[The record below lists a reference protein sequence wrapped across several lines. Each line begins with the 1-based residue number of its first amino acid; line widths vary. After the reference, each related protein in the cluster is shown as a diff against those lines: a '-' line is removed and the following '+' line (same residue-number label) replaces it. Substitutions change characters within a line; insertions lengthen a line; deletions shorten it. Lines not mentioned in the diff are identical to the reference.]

1 MKTTVTVARLGICL
15 VLTFAFGCNPL
26 DLDPKDQ
33 ISDASFWKSP
43 DQFELAAN
51 DFYFSL
57 KGPNYTEVNS
67 DIAFGSGATVDLSA
81 VSNGSYLAPANSP
94 VWSDAYT
101 GIRATNYLLQKAA
114 ESGLGAQIDRWVGEA
129 RFFRAYHYWNL
140 VKTYGGVP
148 LITKVLDVTSS
159 EVYTPRSTQQ
169 QIIDFILGDLD
180 TAAAKL
186 VKQSELSASE
196 LGRVTQGAA
205 LALKARAALY
215 QATWL
220 RYHAEGDPT
229 AMLTQAINAAEQ
241 LIASGEYQLYTDQG
255 AQSYKYL
262 FILQGDDSKEVI
274 LARRY
279 YANRATHNWTRELWF
294 NYMIPT
300 KKLADMYL
308 ATDGLPI
315 TSSPLFKGYDSLTS
329 EFQNRDPRM
338 AMTFVVPGSDEFRE
352 SGFQPV
358 FPGFTGSSATRT
370 GYMLRKFLDETVE
383 ATQFQGEYDFK
394 EFRYGEVLLT
404 LAEALFERDA
414 VISDADLSRT
424 INLLRAR
431 VGMPALTNAFVNS
444 NGLDMLTEIRRERT
458 VELAFEGF
466 RRDDLRRWKTA
477 ETEMPQGTWVGMSRS
492 TRAASLS
499 RRPRP
504 RGSSSCRSIISIRFR
519 YSRFNCRTAR
529 SSRIRAGDAAHRRG
543 LLPLVP
549 DPGPGPRTGRTGVP
563 CANRSRKGP
572 SPAIPLSTG
581 IHVRCSGR
589 RAAVVS
595 AAEGAECVVRVNGSG
610 VLQKRGP

>member
-1 MKTTVTVARLGICL
+1 MKTTATVARLGICL
-15 VLTFAFGCNPL
+15 VLAFAFGCNPL

-43 DQFELAAN
+43 DQFLLAAN
-51 DFYFSL
+51 DFYFAL

-67 DIAFGSGATVDLSA
+67 DIAFGSGATVNLSA
-81 VSNGSYLAPANSP
+81 VSNGSYLAPANSA
-94 VWSDAYT
+94 VWDDAYN

-148 LITKVLDVTSS
+148 LITKVLDVTSP

-169 QIIDFILGDLD
+169 QIIDFIIGDLD
-180 TAAAKL
+180 TAVAKL
-186 VKQSELSASE
+186 VKQSQLGPSE

-220 RYHAEGDPT
+220 KYHAEGDPT
-229 AMLTQAINAAEQ
+229 AMLTAAINAAQQ
-241 LIASGEYQLYTDQG
+241 LIASNEYDLYRDHGTDS
-255 AQSYKYL
+255 SYKFL
-262 FILQGDDSKEVI
+262 FILQGDDSREVI
-274 LARRY
+274 LAKRY
-279 YANRATHNWTRELWF
+279 YEGRANHNWTRELWF

-308 ATDGLPI
+308 CTDGLPI
-315 TSSPLFKGYDSLTS
+315 TISPQFRGYDSLETT

-338 AMTFVVPGSDEFRE
+338 AMTFVVPGSDVHQE

-370 GYMLRKFLDETVE
+370 GYMLRKFLDETD
-383 ATQFQGEYDFK
+383 AAAHFDGTYDFK
-394 EFRYGEVLLT
+394 EFRYGEVLLI
-404 LAEALFERDA
+404 LAEALFERDG
-414 VISDADLSRT
+414 VISDVDLNGT

-431 VGMPALTNAFVNS
+431 VGMPALTNAFVTS

-477 ETEMPQGTWVGMSRS
+477 ETEMPQALRGVKFVGTQYQQRDTSVHVGRDVQVDAGGFIVAEA
-492 TRAASLS
+492 AASRQFLV
-499 RRPRP
+499 PKHYLDP
-504 RGSSSCRSIISIRFR
+504 
-519 YSRFNCRTAR
+519 
-529 SSRIRAGDAAHRRG
+529 
-543 LLPLVP
+543 LPLQQVQLSHGTLIQN
-549 DPGPGPRTGRTGVP
+549 PGW
-563 CANRSRKGP
+563 
-572 SPAIPLSTG
+572 
-581 IHVRCSGR
+581 
-589 RAAVVS
+589 
-595 AAEGAECVVRVNGSG
+595 
-610 VLQKRGP
+610 

>member
-1 MKTTVTVARLGICL
+1 MKTTATFAWLGICL
-15 VLTFAFGCNPL
+15 VLAVACNPL

-33 ISDASFWKSP
+33 LSDASFWKTP

-57 KGPNYTEVNS
+57 KGPNYTELNS
-67 DIAFGSGATVDLSA
+67 DIAFGISGVPNPPPDFRS
-81 VSNGSYLAPANSP
+81 VSNGSYLAPANSS
-94 VWSDAYT
+94 VWDDAYT
-101 GIRATNYLLQKAA
+101 GIRSTNYLLQKAA

-148 LITKVLDVTSS
+148 LITKVLDVSS
-159 EVYTPRSTQQ
+159 PDVYAPRSTQQ
-169 QIIDFILGDLD
+169 QIIDFIIGDLD

-186 VKQSELSASE
+186 VKQSQLDPSE

-215 QATWL
+215 QGTWFKYQGGGNPMPYL
-220 RYHAEGDPT
+220 
-229 AMLTQAINAAEQ
+229 AAAVSAADQ

-274 LARRY
+274 LARRF
-279 YANRATHNWTRELWF
+279 YAGRYTHNWTRELWF

-338 AMTFVVPGSDEFRE
+338 AMTFVVPGSLVFQEN
-352 SGFQPV
+352 GFNPV
-358 FPGFTGSSATRT
+358 TPGFTGSSATRT
-370 GYMLRKFLDETVE
+370 GYMIRKFLDETVE
-383 ATQFQGEYDFK
+383 ATQFAGEYDFK
-394 EFRYGEVLLT
+394 EFRFGEVLLN
-404 LAEALFERDA
+404 LAEALYERDGQ
-414 VISDADLSRT
+414 ISDVDLGRT
-424 INLLRAR
+424 IDSLRAR
-431 VGMPALTNAFVNS
+431 VGMPALTNAFVSS
-444 NGLDMLTEIRRERT
+444 NGLNMLTEIRRERT

-477 ETEMPQGTWVGMSRS
+477 ETEMPQALEGVKFVGTEWQQRNPTLVVGTDIQVDANGFIVAEAAGSRQ
-492 TRAASLS
+492 
-499 RRPRP
+499 
-504 RGSSSCRSIISIRFR
+504 F
-519 YSRFNCRTAR
+519 
-529 SSRIRAGDAAHRRG
+529 
-543 LLPLVP
+543 LVP
-549 DPGPGPRTGRTGVP
+549 KHYLDP
-563 CANRSRKGP
+563 
-572 SPAIPLSTG
+572 IPLQQVQLSHGTLTQNPG
-581 IHVRCSGR
+581 W
-589 RAAVVS
+589 
-595 AAEGAECVVRVNGSG
+595 
-610 VLQKRGP
+610 

>member
-1 MKTTVTVARLGICL
+1 MA
-15 VLTFAFGCNPL
+15 FAFGCNPL

-43 DQFELAAN
+43 DQFLLAAN
-51 DFYFSL
+51 DFYFAL

-67 DIAFGSGATVDLSA
+67 DIAFGSGATVNLSA
-81 VSNGSYLAPANSP
+81 VSNGSYLAPANSA
-94 VWSDAYT
+94 VWDDAYN

-148 LITKVLDVTSS
+148 LITKVLDVTSP

-169 QIIDFILGDLD
+169 QIIDFIIGDLD
-180 TAAAKL
+180 TAVAKL
-186 VKQSELSASE
+186 VKQSQLGPSE

-220 RYHAEGDPT
+220 KYHAEGDPT
-229 AMLTQAINAAEQ
+229 AMLTAAINAAQQ
-241 LIASGEYQLYTDQG
+241 LIASNEYDLYRDHGTDS
-255 AQSYKYL
+255 SYKFL
-262 FILQGDDSKEVI
+262 FILQGDDSREVI
-274 LARRY
+274 LAKRY
-279 YANRATHNWTRELWF
+279 YEGRANHNWTRELWF

-308 ATDGLPI
+308 CTDGLPI
-315 TSSPLFKGYDSLTS
+315 TISPQFRGYDSLETT

-338 AMTFVVPGSDEFRE
+338 AMTFVVPGSDVHQE

-370 GYMLRKFLDETVE
+370 GYMLRKFLDETD
-383 ATQFQGEYDFK
+383 AAAHFDGTYDFK
-394 EFRYGEVLLT
+394 EFRYGEVLLI
-404 LAEALFERDA
+404 LAEALFERDG
-414 VISDADLSRT
+414 VISDVDLNGT

-431 VGMPALTNAFVNS
+431 VGMPALTNAFVTG

-477 ETEMPQGTWVGMSRS
+477 ETEMPQALRGVKFVGTQYQQRDTSVHVGRDVQVDAGGFIVAEA
-492 TRAASLS
+492 AASRQFIVPKHYLD
-499 RRPRP
+499 P
-504 RGSSSCRSIISIRFR
+504 
-519 YSRFNCRTAR
+519 
-529 SSRIRAGDAAHRRG
+529 
-543 LLPLVP
+543 LPLQQVQLSHGTLIQN
-549 DPGPGPRTGRTGVP
+549 PGW
-563 CANRSRKGP
+563 
-572 SPAIPLSTG
+572 
-581 IHVRCSGR
+581 
-589 RAAVVS
+589 
-595 AAEGAECVVRVNGSG
+595 
-610 VLQKRGP
+610 